1 MDFRSRLP
9 RLLRI
14 VLLDY
19 PPKIGGEADD
29 GSVLAR
35 VDEAEVGKLTNGKK
49 VVGAPQWTKQSH
61 GGDSEAGVHV
71 YGW

>member
-14 VLLDY
+14 VSLDY

-49 VVGAPQWTKQSH
+49 WSVH
-61 GGDSEAGVHV
+61 LGG
-71 YGW
+71 